1 MNKLLNKLRNPMLI
15 SSILS
20 VVFLILSSLNI
31 IQLTDNKLNMIINH
45 IMSILSILGV
55 LIVPVKKEI
64 KKE

>member
-1 MNKLLNKLRNPMLI
+1 MNKLLNKLRNQMLI

-31 IQLTDNKLNMIINH
+31 IQITDNKLNMIINH